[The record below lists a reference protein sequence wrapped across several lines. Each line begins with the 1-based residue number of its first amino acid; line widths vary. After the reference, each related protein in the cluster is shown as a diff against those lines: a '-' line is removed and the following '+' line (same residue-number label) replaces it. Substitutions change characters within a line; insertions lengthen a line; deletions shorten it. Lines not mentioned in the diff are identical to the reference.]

1 MKNKKMKKQFHH
13 ILITSLIP
21 TLLSCHQE
29 KDDIK
34 LFEKV
39 DSKDSQVTFTNQL
52 KESNDFGV
60 LDYLYFYNGGGVASG
75 DINNDG
81 LTDLY
86 FVSNQGENKL
96 YLNKG
101 GLNFEDITKKSGIEG
116 HADWQTGVTM
126 ADVNGDGFLDIF
138 VCAVSNYK
146 GLKGANELY
155 INNMNGTFTERAKE
169 YGLNFS
175 GFSTQAAFF
184 DYDKDGDLDCY
195 LLNHAV
201 HTSRSYGRANTRGI
215 KDIEAGDYLYENT
228 APLTP
233 DGGVLSSDTYS
244 SKTPPSG
251 VRGAVF
257 VDVSSEA
264 GIFQASM
271 GYGLGISVADIN
283 NDGWEDIY
291 VSNDFHEDDYY
302 YVNQKDGT
310 FREEAKTRMGHQSR
324 FSMGSD
330 IADIN
335 NDGFMDLMTLD
346 MYPEDEFVEKSS
358 AGEDP
363 FDIYQYKLEFGYFN
377 QYSRNCLQLNM
388 GGQKFIDIAPMAGV
402 SATDWSWSTLMNDF
416 DGDGIK
422 DIFVANGIVK
432 RPNDL
437 NYMKFVM
444 GDSPQNAQFSKREF
458 DKKALDLM
466 PNGKV
471 HNYFFKGNQNLQFD
485 DKSISWGFEEA
496 NIANGATYAD
506 LDNDGDLEIITNN
519 INSEATIYNNQS
531 IEKLGNNFCKIK
543 LNGEAQN
550 TFGIGGKVILKVNG
564 IEQTQQLMPTRG
576 FMSAVEPILTFG
588 LGKNVQMIDT
598 VKVIWESGKIQIL
611 TKVKTNATLILNESN
626 ASVVKNAGSVQNT
639 ACVNCLTF
647 EEVSNSLNLNFT
659 HKENQYFDF
668 NRESLMPFKVS
679 TEGPK
684 IAIGDV
690 NNDGKEDLYVGG
702 ARGQAGELFLQNSTG
717 FINEKQIDFVKDAIF
732 EDVDAVFLDID
743 NDKDLDLYVV
753 SGGNEFSGNSI
764 EQLDRIYRNDGK
776 GNFTRDFT
784 ALPKMFSNKS
794 CVKPFDFDKDGDLD
808 LFVGGRVVPFN
819 YGKTPTSYLL
829 INNGKGNGS
838 SPRFMDKTKQLAPEL
853 QTAGMV
859 TNAIWADTDK
869 DGDADLT
876 VIGDWMPIQ
885 IYENNKGKLS
895 LIDND
900 LSKKTGFWQGIVAN
914 DFDRDGD
921 IDFVVGNIGLNT
933 KFRKNPK
940 ENTLRMYVKDID
952 GNGSVEQI
960 LTYNRNDKWFPV
972 ATKDEMGKQIP
983 SIIHK
988 RFTDYSLYAG
998 KTIDD
1003 IFYPEQL
1010 EKAEIKE
1017 VNTFESVYLENL
1029 GGNKFKSKPLPVLAQ
1044 ISKVMTLFLD
1054 DYDNDG
1060 IKDVFIGGNF
1070 YGSNMY
1076 QARYDASYGLILK
1089 SDGKGNF
1096 KPIIPTQSGL
1106 MLEGEVRDIQ
1116 KVMVNKL
1123 PYYLI
1128 ARNNTALQVFKK
1140 K

>member
-1 MKNKKMKKQFHH
+1 MNNCFQLKQWT
-13 ILITSLIP
+13 LIFALIS
-21 TLLSCHQE
+21 TLLSCQKE

-34 LFEKV
+34 LFDKV
-39 DSKDSQVTFTNQL
+39 ESKTSNVTFKNQL
-52 KESNDFGV
+52 KESKDFGI

-86 FVSNQGENKL
+86 FVSNQGENIL

-101 GLNFEDITKKSGIEG
+101 ELKFEDITKKSGLEG

-126 ADVNGDGFLDIF
+126 ADVNGDGFLDIY

-155 INNMNGTFTERAKE
+155 ISNKDNTFSERAKE
-169 YGLNFS
+169 YGLDFS

-201 HTSRSYGRANTRGI
+201 HTSRSYGKAETRGI
-215 KDIEAGDYLYENT
+215 KDNEAGDYLYENIN
-228 APLTP
+228 
-233 DGGVLSSDTYS
+233 G
-244 SKTPPSG
+244 K
-251 VRGAVF
+251 F
-257 VDVSSEA
+257 KDVSVKA
-264 GIFQASM
+264 GIYQASM

-302 YVNQKDGT
+302 YVNQHDGT
-310 FREEAKTRMGHQSR
+310 FKEEAKTRMGHQSR

-346 MYPEDEFVEKSS
+346 MYPEDETVEKSS

-388 GGQKFIDIAPMAGV
+388 DGQKFIDIAPMAGV
-402 SATDWSWSTLMNDF
+402 SATDWSWSTLINDF
-416 DGDGIK
+416 NGDGIK

-437 NYMKFVM
+437 NYMKFIM
-444 GDSPQNAQFSKREF
+444 GDSPQNSQFSKQEH

-466 PNGKV
+466 PDGKV

-485 DKSISWGFEEA
+485 DKSMSWGFEEA
-496 NIANGATYAD
+496 KIANGATYAD

-519 INSEATIYNNQS
+519 INAEATIYNNQS
-531 IEKLGNNFCKIK
+531 IENLGNSFCKIK
-543 LNGEAQN
+543 LKGESQN
-550 TFGIGGKVILKVNG
+550 TFGVGAKVILKANG

-598 VKVIWESGKIQIL
+598 IKVIWESGKGQVL
-611 TKVKTNATLILNESN
+611 TKVKVNTTLILDE
-626 ASVVKNAGSVQNT
+626 KNAKLISPILAKPVQL
-639 ACVNCLTF
+639 AF
-647 EEVSNSLNLNFT
+647 EEVSNKLNLNFT

-684 IAIGDV
+684 IAVGDV
-690 NNDGKEDLYVGG
+690 NNDGKEDLYMGG
-702 ARGQAGELFLQNSTG
+702 AKGQSGELFLQNATG
-717 FINEKQIDFVKDAIF
+717 FINSKQVDFIKDAIF

-753 SGGNEFSGNSI
+753 SGGNEFYENNV
-764 EQLDRIYRNDGK
+764 EQFDRIYRNDGK
-776 GNFTRDFT
+776 GNFKRDVS

-794 CVKPFDFDKDGDLD
+794 CVRPFDFDKDGDLD

-838 SPRFMDKTKQLAPEL
+838 SQQFTDKIKQLAPEL

-859 TNAIWADTDK
+859 TNAIWSDIDN
-869 DGDADLT
+869 DGDADLI
-876 VIGDWMPIQ
+876 VIGDWMPIKMYQ
-885 IYENNKGKLS
+885 NDKGKLS

-900 LSKKTGFWQGIVAN
+900 LSKKTGFWQGILAN

-921 IDFVVGNIGLNT
+921 VDLVVGNIGLNT
-933 KFRKNPK
+933 KFKKNPK
-940 ENTLRMYVKDID
+940 QNALRMYVKDID

-972 ATKDEMGKQIP
+972 ATKDELGKQIP
-983 SIIHK
+983 SIINK

-998 KTIDD
+998 KTIED

-1029 GGNKFKSKPLPVLAQ
+1029 GSNKYKLTPLPILAQ
-1044 ISKVMTLFLD
+1044 TSKVMTLFLD
-1054 DYDNDG
+1054 DYDGDG
-1060 IKDVFIGGNF
+1060 IKDVIIGGNF

-1096 KPIIPTQSGL
+1096 KTIIPTKSGL

-1116 KVMVNKL
+1116 KITVNKL
-1123 PYYLI
+1123 PYYLV
-1128 ARNNTALQVFKK
+1128 ARNNNSLQIFKK
-1140 K
+1140 SRTGF

>member
-1 MKNKKMKKQFHH
+1 MNNCFQLKQWT
-13 ILITSLIP
+13 LIFALVL
-21 TLLSCHQE
+21 TLLSCQKE

-39 DSKDSQVTFTNQL
+39 ESKTSNVTFKNQL
-52 KESNDFGV
+52 KESKDFGI

-101 GLNFEDITKKSGIEG
+101 GLKFEDITKKSGIEG

-126 ADVNGDGFLDIF
+126 ADVNGDGFLDIY

-155 INNMNGTFTERAKE
+155 INNKDNTFSERAKE
-169 YGLNFS
+169 YGLDFS

-201 HTSRSYGRANTRGI
+201 HTSRSYGKAETRGI
-215 KDIEAGDYLYENT
+215 KDNEAGDYLYENIN
-228 APLTP
+228 
-233 DGGVLSSDTYS
+233 G
-244 SKTPPSG
+244 K
-251 VRGAVF
+251 F
-257 VDVSSEA
+257 KDVSVKA
-264 GIFQASM
+264 GIYQASM

-302 YVNQKDGT
+302 YVNQHDGT
-310 FREEAKTRMGHQSR
+310 FKEEAKTRMGHQSR

-346 MYPEDEFVEKSS
+346 MYPEDETVEKSS

-388 GGQKFIDIAPMAGV
+388 DGQKFIDIAPMAGV
-402 SATDWSWSTLMNDF
+402 SATDWSWSTLINDF

-437 NYMKFVM
+437 NYMKFIM
-444 GDSPQNAQFSKREF
+444 GDSPQNSQFSKQEH

-466 PNGKV
+466 PDGKV

-485 DKSISWGFEEA
+485 DKSMSWGFEEA
-496 NIANGATYAD
+496 KIANGATYAD

-519 INSEATIYNNQS
+519 INAEATIYNNQS
-531 IEKLGNNFCKIK
+531 IENLGNSFCKIK
-543 LNGEAQN
+543 LRGESQN
-550 TFGIGGKVILKVNG
+550 TFGIGAKVVLNANG
-564 IEQTQQLMPTRG
+564 IKQTQQLMPTRG
-576 FMSAVEPILTFG
+576 FMSAVEPTLTFG

-598 VKVIWESGKIQIL
+598 IKVIWESGKGQVL
-611 TKVKTNATLILNESN
+611 TKVKVNTTLILDE
-626 ASVVKNAGSVQNT
+626 KNAKLIPPILVKPVQ
-639 ACVNCLTF
+639 LTF
-647 EEVSNSLNLNFT
+647 EEVSNKLNLNFI

-684 IAIGDV
+684 IAVGDV
-690 NNDGKEDLYVGG
+690 NNDGKEDLYMGG
-702 ARGQAGELFLQNSTG
+702 AKGQSGELFLQNASG
-717 FINEKQIDFVKDAIF
+717 FINSKQVDFIKDAIF

-753 SGGNEFSGNSI
+753 SGGNEFYENNV
-764 EQLDRIYRNDGK
+764 EQFDRIYRNDGK
-776 GNFTRDFT
+776 GNFKRDVS

-794 CVKPFDFDKDGDLD
+794 CVRPFDFDKDGDLD

-838 SPRFMDKTKQLAPEL
+838 SPQFTDKIKQLAPEL

-859 TNAIWADTDK
+859 TNAIWSDIDN
-869 DGDADLT
+869 DGDADLI
-876 VIGDWMPIQ
+876 VIGDWMPIKMYQ
-885 IYENNKGKLS
+885 NDKGKLS

-900 LSKKTGFWQGIVAN
+900 LSEKTGFWQGILAN

-921 IDFVVGNIGLNT
+921 VDFVVGNIGLNT
-933 KFRKNPK
+933 KFKKNPK
-940 ENTLRMYVKDID
+940 QNALRMYVKDID

-972 ATKDEMGKQIP
+972 ATKDELGKQIP
-983 SIIHK
+983 SIINK

-998 KTIDD
+998 KKIED

-1029 GGNKFKSKPLPVLAQ
+1029 GSNKYKITPLPILAQ
-1044 ISKVMTLFLD
+1044 TSKIITLFLD
-1054 DYDNDG
+1054 DYDGDG
-1060 IKDVFIGGNF
+1060 IKDVIIGGNF
-1070 YGSNMY
+1070 YGPNMY

-1096 KPIIPTQSGL
+1096 KTIIPTKSGL
-1106 MLEGEVRDIQ
+1106 MLEGEIRDIQ
-1116 KVMVNKL
+1116 KIIFNKL

-1128 ARNNTALQVFKK
+1128 ARNNNSLQTFKK

>member
-1 MKNKKMKKQFHH
+1 MNNCFQLKQWT
-13 ILITSLIP
+13 LIFALIS
-21 TLLSCHQE
+21 TLLSCQKE

-34 LFEKV
+34 LFDKV
-39 DSKDSQVTFTNQL
+39 ESKTSNVTFKNQL
-52 KESNDFGV
+52 KESKDFGI

-101 GLNFEDITKKSGIEG
+101 GLKFEDITKKSGIEG

-126 ADVNGDGFLDIF
+126 ADVNGDGLLDIY

-155 INNMNGTFTERAKE
+155 INNKNGTFSEKAKE
-169 YGLNFS
+169 HGLDFS
-175 GFSTQAAFF
+175 GFSTQVAFF

-201 HTSRSYGRANTRGI
+201 HTSRSYGKAETRGI
-215 KDIEAGDYLYENT
+215 KDNEAGDYLYENIN
-228 APLTP
+228 
-233 DGGVLSSDTYS
+233 G
-244 SKTPPSG
+244 K
-251 VRGAVF
+251 F
-257 VDVSSEA
+257 KDVSVKA
-264 GIFQASM
+264 GIYQASM

-302 YVNQKDGT
+302 YVNQHDGT
-310 FREEAKTRMGHQSR
+310 FKEEAKTRMGHQSR

-346 MYPEDEFVEKSS
+346 MYPEDETVEKSS

-388 GGQKFIDIAPMAGV
+388 DGQKFIDIAPMAGV
-402 SATDWSWSTLMNDF
+402 SATDWSWSTLINDF

-437 NYMKFVM
+437 NYMKFIM
-444 GDSPQNAQFSKREF
+444 GDSPQNSQFSKQEH

-466 PNGKV
+466 PDGKV

-485 DKSISWGFEEA
+485 DKSMSWGFEEA
-496 NIANGATYAD
+496 KIANGATYAD

-519 INSEATIYNNQS
+519 INAEATIYNNQS
-531 IEKLGNNFCKIK
+531 IENLGNSFCKIK
-543 LNGEAQN
+543 LKGESQN
-550 TFGIGGKVILKVNG
+550 TFGVGAKVILKANG

-598 VKVIWESGKIQIL
+598 VKVIWESGKGQVL
-611 TKVKTNATLILNESN
+611 TKVKVNTTLILDEKDAKLISTIL
-626 ASVVKNAGSVQNT
+626 AKPVQ
-639 ACVNCLTF
+639 LTF
-647 EEVSNSLNLNFT
+647 EEVSNKLNLNFT

-690 NNDGKEDLYVGG
+690 NNDGKEDLYMGG
-702 ARGQAGELFLQNSTG
+702 AKGQSGELFLQNATG
-717 FINEKQIDFVKDAIF
+717 FINSKQIDFIKDAIF

-753 SGGNEFSGNSI
+753 SGGNEFYDSMP

-776 GNFTRDFT
+776 GNFKRDVT

-794 CVKPFDFDKDGDLD
+794 CVRPFDFDKDGDLD

-838 SPRFMDKTKQLAPEL
+838 SPQFTDKIKQLAPEL

-859 TNAIWADTDK
+859 TNAIWSDIDN
-869 DGDADLT
+869 DGDADLI

-885 IYENNKGKLS
+885 MYQNDKGKLS
-895 LIDND
+895 LIDNN
-900 LSKKTGFWQGIVAN
+900 LSEKIGFWQGILAN

-921 IDFVVGNIGLNT
+921 VDFVVGNIGLNT
-933 KFRKNPK
+933 KFKKNLK
-940 ENTLRMYVKDID
+940 QNALRMYVKDID

-972 ATKDEMGKQIP
+972 ATKDELGKQIP
-983 SIIHK
+983 SIINK

-998 KTIDD
+998 KTIED

-1017 VNTFESVYLENL
+1017 VNTFESVFLENL
-1029 GGNKFKSKPLPVLAQ
+1029 GSNKYKLTPLPILAQ
-1044 ISKVMTLFLD
+1044 TSKIMTLFLD
-1054 DYDNDG
+1054 DYDGDG
-1060 IKDVFIGGNF
+1060 IKDVIIGGNF

-1096 KPIIPTQSGL
+1096 KTIIPTKSGL
-1106 MLEGEVRDIQ
+1106 ILEGEIRDIQ
-1116 KVMVNKL
+1116 KITVNKL
-1123 PYYLI
+1123 PYYLG
-1128 ARNNTALQVFKK
+1128 ARNNNSLQIFKK
-1140 K
+1140 SRTGF

>member
-1 MKNKKMKKQFHH
+1 MNNCFQLKQWT
-13 ILITSLIP
+13 LIFALVS
-21 TLLSCHQE
+21 TLLSCQKE
-29 KDDIK
+29 NDDIK

-39 DSKDSQVTFTNQL
+39 ESKTSNVTFKNQL
-52 KESNDFGV
+52 KESKDFGI

-101 GLNFEDITKKSGIEG
+101 GLKFEDITKKSGIEG

-126 ADVNGDGFLDIF
+126 ADVNGDGFLDIY

-155 INNMNGTFTERAKE
+155 INNKNGTFSEKAKE
-169 YGLNFS
+169 YGLDFS
-175 GFSTQAAFF
+175 GFSTQVAFF

-201 HTSRSYGRANTRGI
+201 HTSRSYGKAETRGI
-215 KDIEAGDYLYENT
+215 KDNEAGDYLYENIN
-228 APLTP
+228 
-233 DGGVLSSDTYS
+233 G
-244 SKTPPSG
+244 K
-251 VRGAVF
+251 F
-257 VDVSSEA
+257 KDVSVKA
-264 GIFQASM
+264 GIYQASM

-302 YVNQKDGT
+302 YVNQRDGT
-310 FREEAKTRMGHQSR
+310 FKEEAKTRMGHQSR

-346 MYPEDEFVEKSS
+346 MYPEDETVEKSS

-402 SATDWSWSTLMNDF
+402 SATDWSWSTLINDF

-437 NYMKFVM
+437 NYMKFIM
-444 GDSPQNAQFSKREF
+444 GDSPQNSQFSKQEY

-466 PNGKV
+466 PDGKV

-485 DKSISWGFEEA
+485 DKSMSWGFEEA
-496 NIANGATYAD
+496 KIANGATYAD

-519 INSEATIYNNQS
+519 INAEATIYNNQS
-531 IEKLGNNFCKIK
+531 IENLGNSFCKIK
-543 LNGEAQN
+543 LTGESQN
-550 TFGIGGKVILKVNG
+550 TFGIGAKVVLNANG

-598 VKVIWESGKIQIL
+598 IKVIWESGKGQVL
-611 TKVKTNATLILNESN
+611 TKVKVNTTLILDE
-626 ASVVKNAGSVQNT
+626 KNAKLISPILAKPVQ
-639 ACVNCLTF
+639 LTF
-647 EEVSNSLNLNFT
+647 EEVSNKLNLNFI

-668 NRESLMPFKVS
+668 NRESLIPFKVS
-679 TEGPK
+679 TEGSK
-684 IAIGDV
+684 IAVGDV
-690 NNDGKEDLYVGG
+690 NNDGKEDLYMGG
-702 ARGQAGELFLQNSTG
+702 AKGQSGELFLQNASG
-717 FINEKQIDFVKDAIF
+717 FINSKQVDFIKDAIF

-753 SGGNEFSGNSI
+753 SGGNEFYENSV
-764 EQLDRIYRNDGK
+764 EQFDRIYRNDGK
-776 GNFTRDFT
+776 GNFKRDVS

-794 CVKPFDFDKDGDLD
+794 CVRPFDFDKDGDLD

-838 SPRFMDKTKQLAPEL
+838 SPQFTDKIKQLAPEL

-859 TNAIWADTDK
+859 TNAIWSDIDN
-869 DGDADLT
+869 DGDADLI
-876 VIGDWMPIQ
+876 VIGDWMPIKMYQ
-885 IYENNKGKLS
+885 NDKGKLS

-900 LSKKTGFWQGIVAN
+900 LSEKTGFWQGLLAN

-921 IDFVVGNIGLNT
+921 VDFVVGNIGLNT
-933 KFRKNPK
+933 KFKKNPK
-940 ENTLRMYVKDID
+940 QNALRMYVKDID

-972 ATKDEMGKQIP
+972 ATKDELGKQIP
-983 SIIHK
+983 SIINK

-998 KTIDD
+998 RTIED

-1029 GGNKFKSKPLPVLAQ
+1029 GSNKYKLTPLPILAQ
-1044 ISKVMTLFLD
+1044 TSKIMTLFLD
-1054 DYDNDG
+1054 DYDGDG
-1060 IKDVFIGGNF
+1060 IKDVIIGGNF

-1096 KPIIPTQSGL
+1096 KTIIPTKSGL
-1106 MLEGEVRDIQ
+1106 MLEGEIRDIQ
-1116 KVMVNKL
+1116 KIIFNKL

-1128 ARNNTALQVFKK
+1128 ARNNNSLQTFKK

>member
-1 MKNKKMKKQFHH
+1 M
-13 ILITSLIP
+13 
-21 TLLSCHQE
+21 
-29 KDDIK
+29 
-34 LFEKV
+34 
-39 DSKDSQVTFTNQL
+39 
-52 KESNDFGV
+52 
-60 LDYLYFYNGGGVASG
+60 
-75 DINNDG
+75 
-81 LTDLY
+81 
-86 FVSNQGENKL
+86 
-96 YLNKG
+96 
-101 GLNFEDITKKSGIEG
+101 
-116 HADWQTGVTM
+116 
-126 ADVNGDGFLDIF
+126 
-138 VCAVSNYK
+138 
-146 GLKGANELY
+146 
-155 INNMNGTFTERAKE
+155 
-169 YGLNFS
+169 
-175 GFSTQAAFF
+175 
-184 DYDKDGDLDCY
+184 
-195 LLNHAV
+195 LNHAV
-201 HTSRSYGRANTRGI
+201 HTSRSYGKAETRGI
-215 KDIEAGDYLYENT
+215 KDNEAGDYLYENIN
-228 APLTP
+228 
-233 DGGVLSSDTYS
+233 G
-244 SKTPPSG
+244 K
-251 VRGAVF
+251 F
-257 VDVSSEA
+257 KDVSVKA
-264 GIFQASM
+264 GIYQASM

-302 YVNQKDGT
+302 YVNQHDGT
-310 FREEAKTRMGHQSR
+310 FKEEAKTRMGHQSR

-346 MYPEDEFVEKSS
+346 MYPEDETVEKSS

-402 SATDWSWSTLMNDF
+402 SATDWSWSTLINDF
-416 DGDGIK
+416 NGDGIK

-437 NYMKFVM
+437 NYMKFIM
-444 GDSPQNAQFSKREF
+444 GDSPQNSQFSKQEH

-466 PNGKV
+466 PDGKV

-485 DKSISWGFEEA
+485 DKSMSWGFEEA
-496 NIANGATYAD
+496 KIANGATYAD

-519 INSEATIYNNQS
+519 INAEATIYNNQS
-531 IEKLGNNFCKIK
+531 IENLGNSFCKIK
-543 LNGEAQN
+543 LKGESQN
-550 TFGIGGKVILKVNG
+550 TFGIGAKVILKANG

-598 VKVIWESGKIQIL
+598 IKVIWESGKGQVL
-611 TKVKTNATLILNESN
+611 TKVKVNTTLILDE
-626 ASVVKNAGSVQNT
+626 KNAKLISPILAKPVQL
-639 ACVNCLTF
+639 AF
-647 EEVSNSLNLNFT
+647 EEVSNKLNLNFT

-684 IAIGDV
+684 IAVGDV
-690 NNDGKEDLYVGG
+690 NNDGKEDLYMGG
-702 ARGQAGELFLQNSTG
+702 AKGQSGELFLQNATG
-717 FINEKQIDFVKDAIF
+717 FINSKQVDFIKDAIF

-753 SGGNEFSGNSI
+753 SGGNEFYENNV
-764 EQLDRIYRNDGK
+764 EQFDRIYRNDGK
-776 GNFTRDFT
+776 GNFKRDVS

-794 CVKPFDFDKDGDLD
+794 CVRPFDFDKDGDLD

-838 SPRFMDKTKQLAPEL
+838 SPQFTDKIKQLAPEL

-859 TNAIWADTDK
+859 TNAIWSDIDN
-869 DGDADLT
+869 DGDADLI

-885 IYENNKGKLS
+885 MYQNDKGKLS

-900 LSKKTGFWQGIVAN
+900 LSEKTGFWQGILAN

-921 IDFVVGNIGLNT
+921 EDFVVGNIGLNT
-933 KFRKNPK
+933 KFKKNPK
-940 ENTLRMYVKDID
+940 QNALRMYVKDID

-972 ATKDEMGKQIP
+972 ATKDELGKQIP
-983 SIIHK
+983 SIINK

-998 KTIDD
+998 KTIED

-1010 EKAEIKE
+1010 ERAEIKE

-1029 GGNKFKSKPLPVLAQ
+1029 GSNKYKLTPLPILAQ
-1044 ISKVMTLFLD
+1044 TSKVMTLFLD
-1054 DYDNDG
+1054 DYDGDG
-1060 IKDVFIGGNF
+1060 IKDVIIGGNF

-1096 KPIIPTQSGL
+1096 KTIIPTKSGL

-1116 KVMVNKL
+1116 KITVNKL
-1123 PYYLI
+1123 PYYLV
-1128 ARNNTALQVFKK
+1128 ARNNNSLQIFKK
-1140 K
+1140 SRTGF

>member
-1 MKNKKMKKQFHH
+1 MRKQIIY
-13 ILITSLIP
+13 ILTTIFLL
-21 TLLSCHQE
+21 TLLSCHKE

-39 DSKDSQVTFTNQL
+39 DSKTSNITFTNQL
-52 KESNDFGV
+52 KESKDFGI

-86 FVSNQGENKL
+86 FVSNQGQNKL

-101 GLNFEDITKKSGIEG
+101 GLNFEDITKKSGTEG

-126 ADVNGDGFLDIF
+126 ADVNGDGFLDIY

-155 INNMNGTFTERAKE
+155 INNMDGTFTEKAKE
-169 YGLNFS
+169 YGLSFS

-201 HTSRSYGRANTRGI
+201 HTSRSYGKAETRGV
-215 KDIEAGDYLYENT
+215 KDVEAGDYLFENVN
-228 APLTP
+228 
-233 DGGVLSSDTYS
+233 GKY
-244 SKTPPSG
+244 K
-251 VRGAVF
+251 
-257 VDVSSEA
+257 DVSQKA

-271 GYGLGISVADIN
+271 GYGLGISVADLN

-302 YVNQKDGT
+302 YVNQKNGT
-310 FREEAKTRMGHQSR
+310 GSSPRFKEEAKTRMGHQSR

-335 NDGFMDLMTLD
+335 NDGFLDLMTLD

-437 NYMKFVM
+437 NYMKFIM
-444 GDSPQNAQFSKREF
+444 GDSPQNSQFSKQEY
-458 DKKALDLM
+458 DKKAMDLM
-466 PNGKV
+466 PDGKV

-485 DKSISWGFEEA
+485 DKSMSWGFEEA

-519 INSEATIYNNQS
+519 INAEATIYNNQS
-531 IEKLGNNFCKIK
+531 IEKLGNSFCKIK
-543 LNGEAQN
+543 LKGESKN
-550 TFGIGGKVILKVNG
+550 TFGIGAKVILKTKG
-564 IEQTQQLMPTRG
+564 IELTQQLMPTRG

-588 LGKNVQMIDT
+588 LGKNVQTIDT
-598 VKVIWESGKIQIL
+598 VKVIWESGKVQIL
-611 TKVKTNATLILNESN
+611 TKVKANTTLILNESN
-626 ASVVKNAGSVQNT
+626 AYVVKNAGSVQNT
-639 ACVNCLTF
+639 ACVNCLMF
-647 EEVSNSLNLNFT
+647 EEVSNKLNLNFT

-702 ARGQAGELFLQNSTG
+702 ARGQAGELFLQNPNG
-717 FINEKQIDFVKDAIF
+717 FISLKQANFTTDAIF

-753 SGGNEFSGNSI
+753 SGGNEFYENSE
-764 EQLDRIYRNDGK
+764 EQFDRIYRNDGK
-776 GNFTRDFT
+776 GNGSSPRFTRDRN
-784 ALPKMFSNKS
+784 ALPPMFSNKS

-819 YGKTPTSYLL
+819 YGKTPNSYLL
-829 INNGKGNGS
+829 INDGKGVYA
-838 SPRFMDKTKQLAPEL
+838 DKTKQLAPEL

-859 TNAIWADTDK
+859 TNAIWADIDK
-869 DGDADLT
+869 DGDEDLT
-876 VIGDWMPIQ
+876 VIGDWMAIQ
-885 IYENNKGKLS
+885 TYENDKGKLT

-900 LSKKTGFWQGIVAN
+900 LSNKTGFWQGIVAN

-921 IDFVVGNIGLNT
+921 IDFVVGNLGLNT

-940 ENTLRMYVKDID
+940 ENMLRMYVKDID

-972 ATKDEMGKQIP
+972 ATKDEMGKQMP
-983 SIIHK
+983 SIINK

-998 KTIDD
+998 KTIED

-1010 EKAEIKE
+1010 EKSDIKE
-1017 VNTFESVYLENL
+1017 VNTFESVYLENQ
-1029 GGNKFKSKPLPVLAQ
+1029 GGNKFKSKPLPTLAQ
-1044 ISKVMTLFLD
+1044 TSKIMSLFLD

-1060 IKDVFIGGNF
+1060 IKDILIGGNF

-1096 KPIIPTQSGL
+1096 KTIISTQSGL
-1106 MLEGEVRDIQ
+1106 MLEGEVRDI
-1116 KVMVNKL
+1116 KNVTVNEL

-1128 ARNNTALQVFKK
+1128 ARNNNTLQVFKK
-1140 K
+1140 NR

>member
-1 MKNKKMKKQFHH
+1 MNNCFQLKQWT
-13 ILITSLIP
+13 LIFALIS
-21 TLLSCHQE
+21 TLLSCQKE

-34 LFEKV
+34 LFDKV
-39 DSKDSQVTFTNQL
+39 ESKTSNVTFKNQL
-52 KESNDFGV
+52 KESKDFGI

-101 GLNFEDITKKSGIEG
+101 ELKFEDITKKSGLEG

-126 ADVNGDGFLDIF
+126 ADVNGDGFLDIY

-155 INNMNGTFTERAKE
+155 INNKDNTFSERAKE
-169 YGLNFS
+169 YGLDFS
-175 GFSTQAAFF
+175 GFSTQVAFF

-201 HTSRSYGRANTRGI
+201 HTSRSYGKAETRGI
-215 KDIEAGDYLYENT
+215 KDNEAGDYLYENIN
-228 APLTP
+228 
-233 DGGVLSSDTYS
+233 G
-244 SKTPPSG
+244 K
-251 VRGAVF
+251 F
-257 VDVSSEA
+257 KDVSVKA
-264 GIFQASM
+264 GIYQASM

-302 YVNQKDGT
+302 YVNQHDGT
-310 FREEAKTRMGHQSR
+310 FKEEAKTRMGHQSR

-346 MYPEDEFVEKSS
+346 MYPEDETVEKSS

-402 SATDWSWSTLMNDF
+402 SATDWSWSTLINDF
-416 DGDGIK
+416 NGDGIK

-437 NYMKFVM
+437 NYMKFIM
-444 GDSPQNAQFSKREF
+444 GDSPQNSQFSKQEH

-466 PNGKV
+466 PDGKV

-485 DKSISWGFEEA
+485 DKSMSWGFEEA
-496 NIANGATYAD
+496 KIANGATYAD

-519 INSEATIYNNQS
+519 INAEATIYNNQS
-531 IEKLGNNFCKIK
+531 IENLGNSFCKIK
-543 LNGEAQN
+543 LKGESQN
-550 TFGIGGKVILKVNG
+550 TFGIGAKVVLKANG

-598 VKVIWESGKIQIL
+598 IKVIWESGKGQVL
-611 TKVKTNATLILNESN
+611 TKVKVNTTLILDE
-626 ASVVKNAGSVQNT
+626 KNAKLIPPILAKPVQ
-639 ACVNCLTF
+639 LTF
-647 EEVSNSLNLNFT
+647 EEVSNKLNLNFT

-684 IAIGDV
+684 IAVGDV
-690 NNDGKEDLYVGG
+690 NNDGKEDLYMGG
-702 ARGQAGELFLQNSTG
+702 AKGQSGELFLQNATG
-717 FINEKQIDFVKDAIF
+717 FINSKQVDFIKDAIF

-753 SGGNEFSGNSI
+753 SGGNEFYENNV
-764 EQLDRIYRNDGK
+764 EQFDRIYRNDGK
-776 GNFTRDFT
+776 GNFKRDVS

-794 CVKPFDFDKDGDLD
+794 CVRPFDFDKDGDLD

-838 SPRFMDKTKQLAPEL
+838 SPQFTDKIKQLAPEL

-859 TNAIWADTDK
+859 TNAIWSDIDN
-869 DGDADLT
+869 DGDADLI
-876 VIGDWMPIQ
+876 VIGDWMPIKMYQ
-885 IYENNKGKLS
+885 NDKGKLS

-900 LSKKTGFWQGIVAN
+900 LSKKTGFWQGILAN

-921 IDFVVGNIGLNT
+921 LDLVVGNIGLNT
-933 KFRKNPK
+933 KFKKNPK
-940 ENTLRMYVKDID
+940 QNALRMYVKDID

-972 ATKDEMGKQIP
+972 ATKDELGKQIP
-983 SIIHK
+983 SIINK

-998 KTIDD
+998 KTIED

-1029 GGNKFKSKPLPVLAQ
+1029 GSNKYKLTPLPILAQ
-1044 ISKVMTLFLD
+1044 TSKIMTLFLD
-1054 DYDNDG
+1054 DYDGDG
-1060 IKDVFIGGNF
+1060 IKDVIIGGNF

-1096 KPIIPTQSGL
+1096 KTIIPTKSGL

-1116 KVMVNKL
+1116 KITVNKL
-1123 PYYLI
+1123 PYYLV
-1128 ARNNTALQVFKK
+1128 ARNNNSLQIFKK
-1140 K
+1140 SRTGF

>member
-1 MKNKKMKKQFHH
+1 M
-13 ILITSLIP
+13 
-21 TLLSCHQE
+21 
-29 KDDIK
+29 
-34 LFEKV
+34 
-39 DSKDSQVTFTNQL
+39 
-52 KESNDFGV
+52 
-60 LDYLYFYNGGGVASG
+60 
-75 DINNDG
+75 
-81 LTDLY
+81 
-86 FVSNQGENKL
+86 
-96 YLNKG
+96 
-101 GLNFEDITKKSGIEG
+101 
-116 HADWQTGVTM
+116 
-126 ADVNGDGFLDIF
+126 
-138 VCAVSNYK
+138 
-146 GLKGANELY
+146 
-155 INNMNGTFTERAKE
+155 
-169 YGLNFS
+169 
-175 GFSTQAAFF
+175 
-184 DYDKDGDLDCY
+184 
-195 LLNHAV
+195 LNHAV
-201 HTSRSYGRANTRGI
+201 HTSRSYGKAETRGI
-215 KDIEAGDYLYENT
+215 KDNEAGDYLYENIN
-228 APLTP
+228 
-233 DGGVLSSDTYS
+233 G
-244 SKTPPSG
+244 K
-251 VRGAVF
+251 F
-257 VDVSSEA
+257 KDVSVKA
-264 GIFQASM
+264 GIYQASM

-302 YVNQKDGT
+302 YVNQHDGT
-310 FREEAKTRMGHQSR
+310 FKEEAKTRMGHQSR

-346 MYPEDEFVEKSS
+346 MYPEDETVEKSS

-402 SATDWSWSTLMNDF
+402 SATDWSWSTLINDF
-416 DGDGIK
+416 NGDGIK

-437 NYMKFVM
+437 NYMKFIM
-444 GDSPQNAQFSKREF
+444 GDSPQNSQFSKQEH

-466 PNGKV
+466 PDGKV

-485 DKSISWGFEEA
+485 DKSMSWGFEEA
-496 NIANGATYAD
+496 KIANGATYAD

-519 INSEATIYNNQS
+519 INAEATIYNNQS
-531 IEKLGNNFCKIK
+531 IENLGNSFCKIK
-543 LNGEAQN
+543 LKGESQN
-550 TFGIGGKVILKVNG
+550 TFGIGAKVILKANG

-598 VKVIWESGKIQIL
+598 VKVIWESGKGQVL
-611 TKVKTNATLILNESN
+611 TKVKVNTTLILDEKDAKLISTIL
-626 ASVVKNAGSVQNT
+626 AKPVQ
-639 ACVNCLTF
+639 LTF
-647 EEVSNSLNLNFT
+647 EEVSNKLNLNFT

-684 IAIGDV
+684 IAVGDV
-690 NNDGKEDLYVGG
+690 NNDGKEDLYMGG
-702 ARGQAGELFLQNSTG
+702 AKGQSGELFLQNATG
-717 FINEKQIDFVKDAIF
+717 FINSKQVDFIKDAIF

-753 SGGNEFSGNSI
+753 SGGNEFYENNV
-764 EQLDRIYRNDGK
+764 EQFDRIYRNDGK
-776 GNFTRDFT
+776 GNFKRDVS

-794 CVKPFDFDKDGDLD
+794 CVRPFDFDKDGDLD

-838 SPRFMDKTKQLAPEL
+838 SPQFTDKIKQLAPEL

-859 TNAIWADTDK
+859 TNAIWSDIDN
-869 DGDADLT
+869 DGDADLI
-876 VIGDWMPIQ
+876 VIGDWMPIKMYQ
-885 IYENNKGKLS
+885 NDKGKLS

-900 LSKKTGFWQGIVAN
+900 LSKKTGFWQGILAN

-921 IDFVVGNIGLNT
+921 LDLVVGNIGLNT
-933 KFRKNPK
+933 KFKKNPK
-940 ENTLRMYVKDID
+940 QNALRMYVKDID

-972 ATKDEMGKQIP
+972 ATKDELGKQIP
-983 SIIHK
+983 SIINK

-998 KTIDD
+998 KTIED

-1017 VNTFESVYLENL
+1017 VNTFESVYLENQ
-1029 GGNKFKSKPLPVLAQ
+1029 GNNKFKSTLLPILAQ
-1044 ISKVMTLFLD
+1044 TSKVMTLFLD
-1054 DYDNDG
+1054 DYDGDG
-1060 IKDVFIGGNF
+1060 IKDVIIGGNF

-1096 KPIIPTQSGL
+1096 KTIIPTKSGL

-1116 KVMVNKL
+1116 KITVNKL
-1123 PYYLI
+1123 PYYLV
-1128 ARNNTALQVFKK
+1128 ARNNNSLQIFKK
-1140 K
+1140 SRTGF

>member
-1 MKNKKMKKQFHH
+1 MRKQFQQ
-13 ILITSLIP
+13 ILTTLLIP

-39 DSKDSQVTFTNQL
+39 NSKDSEVTFTNQL
-52 KESNDFGV
+52 KESKDFGI

-101 GLNFEDITKKSGIEG
+101 GVNGASLRFEDITKKSGMEG

-126 ADVNGDGFLDIF
+126 ADVNGDGFLDIY

-146 GLKGANELY
+146 GLKGVNELY
-155 INNMNGTFTERAKE
+155 INNKDNTFSEQAKE
-169 YGLNFS
+169 YGLDFS

-201 HTSRSYGRANTRGI
+201 HTSRSYGKAETRGI
-215 KDIEAGDYLYENT
+215 KDIEAGDYLYENVN
-228 APLTP
+228 
-233 DGGVLSSDTYS
+233 GKY
-244 SKTPPSG
+244 K
-251 VRGAVF
+251 
-257 VDVSSEA
+257 DVSKKA
-264 GIFQASM
+264 GIYQASM

-302 YVNQKDGT
+302 YVNQHNGT

-346 MYPEDEFVEKSS
+346 MYPEDETVEKSS

-402 SATDWSWSTLMNDF
+402 SATDWSWSTLLNDF
-416 DGDGIK
+416 DGDGMK

-437 NYMKFVM
+437 NYMKFIM
-444 GDSPQNAQFSKREF
+444 GDSPQNGEISKQEY
-458 DKKALDLM
+458 DKKAMDLM
-466 PNGKV
+466 PDGKV

-485 DKSISWGFEEA
+485 DKSMSWGFEEA

-519 INSEATIYNNQS
+519 INAEATIYNNQS
-531 IEKLGNNFCKIK
+531 IEKLGNSFCKIK
-543 LNGEAQN
+543 LKGESKN
-550 TFGIGGKVILKVNG
+550 TFGIGAKVILKVNG

-588 LGKNVQMIDT
+588 LGKNVQTIDT
-598 VKVIWESGKIQIL
+598 VKVIWESGKVQIL
-611 TKVKTNATLILNESN
+611 TELKANATLILNEKDAKIIPAIAKKTIQLS
-626 ASVVKNAGSVQNT
+626 
-639 ACVNCLTF
+639 F
-647 EEVSNSLNLNFT
+647 EEVSDKLNLNFT

-684 IAIGDV
+684 MAIGDV

-702 ARGQAGELFLQNSTG
+702 ARGQEGELFLQNTTG
-717 FINEKQIDFVKDAIF
+717 FVLSKQADFITDAIF
-732 EDVDAVFLDID
+732 EDVDAVFMDID

-753 SGGNEFSGNSI
+753 SGGNEFYENMP
-764 EQLDRIYRNDGK
+764 EQFDRIYRNDGK
-776 GNFTRDFT
+776 GNFARDKT
-784 ALPKMFSNKS
+784 ALPPMFSNKS

-900 LSKKTGFWQGIVAN
+900 LSRKTGFWQGIVAN

-952 GNGSVEQI
+952 GNGRVEQI

-983 SIIHK
+983 SIINK

-1010 EKAEIKE
+1010 EKAVIKE

-1029 GGNKFKSKPLPVLAQ
+1029 GGNKFKSKPLPALAQ

>member
-1 MKNKKMKKQFHH
+1 MNFKIRH
-13 ILITSLIP
+13 ILITLFIP
-21 TLLSCHQE
+21 TLFSCQRATE
-29 KDDIK
+29 DIK
-34 LFEKV
+34 LFEKIP
-39 DSKDSQVTFTNQL
+39 SSATNITFTNQL
-52 KESNDFGV
+52 KESNDFGI

-101 GLNFEDITKKSGIEG
+101 NLDGASLRFEDITKKSGLEG

-126 ADVNGDGFLDIF
+126 ADVNGDGFLDIY

-155 INNMNGTFTERAKE
+155 INNGNKNGSSPQFTERAKE
-169 YGLNFS
+169 YGLDFS

-201 HTSRSYGRANTRGI
+201 HTSRSYGKADTRGI
-215 KDIEAGDYLYENT
+215 KDNEAGDYLYENV
-228 APLTP
+228 A
-233 DGGVLSSDTYS
+233 G
-244 SKTPPSG
+244 K
-251 VRGAVF
+251 F
-257 VDVSSEA
+257 KDVSTKA
-264 GIFQASM
+264 GIYQASM

-302 YVNQKDGT
+302 YVNQHNGT
-310 FREEAKTRMGHQSR
+310 FKEEAKIRMGHQSR

-346 MYPEDEFVEKSS
+346 MYPDDEFVEKSS

-363 FDIYQYKLEFGYFN
+363 LDIYLYKLEFGYFN
-377 QYSRNCLQLNM
+377 QYSRNCLQLNV
-388 GGQKFIDIAPMAGV
+388 GGQKFIDVAPMAGV

-422 DIFVANGIVK
+422 DVFVANGIVK

-444 GDSPQNAQFSKREF
+444 GDSPQNNTFSKQEY
-458 DKKALDLM
+458 DKKAMDLM
-466 PNGKV
+466 PDGKV
-471 HNYFFKGNQNLQFD
+471 HNYFFKGNISLQFD
-485 DKSISWGFEEA
+485 DKSMSWGFEEA
-496 NIANGATYAD
+496 NISNGATYAD

-519 INSEATIYNNQS
+519 INQEATIYKNQN
-531 IEKLGNNFCKIK
+531 IEKIGNSFCKIK
-543 LNGEAQN
+543 LKGEAQN
-550 TFGIGGKVILKVNG
+550 TYGVGAKVVLKANG
-564 IEQTQQLMPTRG
+564 IEQIQQLMPTRG
-576 FMSAVEPILTFG
+576 FMSSVEPILTFG

-598 VKVIWESGKIQIL
+598 VKVIWESGKVQVL
-611 TKVKTNATLILNESN
+611 TKVKPNSTLTLHEKEAQLHIEKSN
-626 ASVVKNAGSVQNT
+626 KNPMF
-639 ACVNCLTF
+639 TF
-647 EEVSNSLNLNFT
+647 EEVADKLNIGFS

-668 NRESLMPFKVS
+668 TRESLMPFKVS
-679 TEGPK
+679 TEGTK
-684 IAIGDV
+684 ICVGDV

-702 ARGQAGELFLQNSTG
+702 ARGQAGELFLQDATG
-717 FINEKQIDFVKDAIF
+717 FIPSKQVDFVTDAIF
-732 EDVDAVFLDID
+732 EDVDAVFVDID

-753 SGGNEFSGNSI
+753 SGGNEFSGNSY
-764 EQLDRIYRNDGK
+764 EQFDRIYRNDGK
-776 GNFTRDFT
+776 GNFMRDIT

-794 CVKPFDFDKDGDLD
+794 CVKSIDFDKDGDLD

-819 YGKTPTSYLL
+819 YGKTPNSYLL
-829 INNGKGNGS
+829 VNNGKGN
-838 SPRFMDKTKQLAPEL
+838 FTDKTKELAPEL

-859 TNAIWADTDK
+859 TNAMWADTDK

-876 VIGDWMPIQ
+876 VIGDWMPVQ
-885 IYENNKGKLS
+885 TYQNNKGKLS

-900 LSKKTGFWQGIVAN
+900 LSEKTGFWQGIVAN

-921 IDFVVGNIGLNT
+921 IDFVIGNIGLNT

-940 ENTLRMYVKDID
+940 ENALKMYVKDVD

-960 LTYNRNDKWFPV
+960 LTYNRNDKWFPL
-972 ATKDEMGKQIP
+972 ASKDDMGKQIP
-983 SIIHK
+983 SIINK

-998 KTIDD
+998 KAIED

-1029 GGNKFKSKPLPVLAQ
+1029 GNNKFKSTSLPILAQ
-1044 ISKVMTLFLD
+1044 TSKIMTLFLD

-1060 IKDVFIGGNF
+1060 IKDIFIGGNF

-1076 QARYDASYGLILK
+1076 QARYDASYSLILK

-1096 KPIIPTQSGL
+1096 KTILPTKSGL
-1106 MLEGEVRDIQ
+1106 LLEGEVRDIQ
-1116 KVMVNKL
+1116 KIVVNKL

-1128 ARNNTALQVFKK
+1128 ARNNNSLQVFKK
-1140 K
+1140 NK

>member
-1 MKNKKMKKQFHH
+1 MNNCFQLKQWT
-13 ILITSLIP
+13 LIFVLIS
-21 TLLSCHQE
+21 TLLSCQKE

-34 LFEKV
+34 LFDKV
-39 DSKDSQVTFTNQL
+39 ESKTSNVTFKNQL
-52 KESNDFGV
+52 KESKDFGI

-101 GLNFEDITKKSGIEG
+101 ELKFEDITKKSGLEG

-126 ADVNGDGFLDIF
+126 ADVNGDGFLDIY

-155 INNMNGTFTERAKE
+155 INNKDNTFSERAKE
-169 YGLNFS
+169 YGLDFS
-175 GFSTQAAFF
+175 GFSTQVAFF

-201 HTSRSYGRANTRGI
+201 HTSRSYGKAETRGI
-215 KDIEAGDYLYENT
+215 KDNEAGDYLYENIN
-228 APLTP
+228 
-233 DGGVLSSDTYS
+233 G
-244 SKTPPSG
+244 K
-251 VRGAVF
+251 F
-257 VDVSSEA
+257 KDVSVKA
-264 GIFQASM
+264 GIYQASM

-302 YVNQKDGT
+302 YVNQHDGT
-310 FREEAKTRMGHQSR
+310 FKEEAKTRMGHQSR

-346 MYPEDEFVEKSS
+346 MYPEDETVEKSS

-402 SATDWSWSTLMNDF
+402 SATDWSWSTLINDF
-416 DGDGIK
+416 NGDGIK

-437 NYMKFVM
+437 NYMKFIM
-444 GDSPQNAQFSKREF
+444 GDSPQNSQFSKQEH

-466 PNGKV
+466 PDGKV

-485 DKSISWGFEEA
+485 DKSMSWGFEEA
-496 NIANGATYAD
+496 KIANGATYAD

-519 INSEATIYNNQS
+519 INAEATIYNNQS
-531 IEKLGNNFCKIK
+531 IENLGNSFCKIK
-543 LNGEAQN
+543 LKGESQN
-550 TFGIGGKVILKVNG
+550 TFGIGAKVILKANG

-598 VKVIWESGKIQIL
+598 IKVIWESGKGQVL
-611 TKVKTNATLILNESN
+611 TKVKVNTTLILDEKDAKLISTIL
-626 ASVVKNAGSVQNT
+626 AKPVQ
-639 ACVNCLTF
+639 LTF
-647 EEVSNSLNLNFT
+647 EEVSNKLNLNFT

-684 IAIGDV
+684 IAVGDV
-690 NNDGKEDLYVGG
+690 NNDGKEDLYMGG
-702 ARGQAGELFLQNSTG
+702 AKGQSGELFLQNATG
-717 FINEKQIDFVKDAIF
+717 FINSKQVDFIKDAIF

-753 SGGNEFSGNSI
+753 SGGNEFYENNV
-764 EQLDRIYRNDGK
+764 EQFDRIYRNDGK
-776 GNFTRDFT
+776 GNFKRDVS

-794 CVKPFDFDKDGDLD
+794 CVRPFDFDKDGDLD

-838 SPRFMDKTKQLAPEL
+838 SPQFTDKIKQLAPEL

-859 TNAIWADTDK
+859 TNAIWSDIDN
-869 DGDADLT
+869 DGDADLI
-876 VIGDWMPIQ
+876 VIGDWMPIKMYQ
-885 IYENNKGKLS
+885 NDKGKLS

-900 LSKKTGFWQGIVAN
+900 LSKKTGFWQGILAN

-921 IDFVVGNIGLNT
+921 LDLVVGNIGLNT
-933 KFRKNPK
+933 KFKKNPK
-940 ENTLRMYVKDID
+940 QNALRMYVKDID

-972 ATKDEMGKQIP
+972 ATKDELGKQIP
-983 SIIHK
+983 SIINK

-998 KTIDD
+998 KTIED

-1029 GGNKFKSKPLPVLAQ
+1029 GSNKYKLTPLPILAQ
-1044 ISKVMTLFLD
+1044 TSKIMTLFLD
-1054 DYDNDG
+1054 DYDGDG
-1060 IKDVFIGGNF
+1060 IKDVIIGGNF

-1096 KPIIPTQSGL
+1096 KTIIPTKSGL
-1106 MLEGEVRDIQ
+1106 MLEGEIRDIQ
-1116 KVMVNKL
+1116 KITVNKL
-1123 PYYLI
+1123 PYYLV
-1128 ARNNTALQVFKK
+1128 ARNNNSLQIFKK
-1140 K
+1140 SRTGF

>member
-1 MKNKKMKKQFHH
+1 MRKQIIY
-13 ILITSLIP
+13 ILITCLIP

-34 LFEKV
+34 LFEKL
-39 DSKDSQVTFTNQL
+39 DSKTSNVTFTNQL
-52 KESNDFGV
+52 KESKDFGI

-101 GLNFEDITKKSGIEG
+101 NLKFEDITKKSGLEG
-116 HADWQTGVTM
+116 NANWQTGVTM
-126 ADVNGDGFLDIF
+126 ADVNGDGFLDIY

-146 GLKGANELY
+146 GLKGTNELH
-155 INNMNGTFTERAKE
+155 INNGDNTFSERAKE
-169 YGLNFS
+169 YGLDFS

-201 HTSRSYGRANTRGI
+201 HTSRSYGKADTRGV
-215 KDIEAGDYLYENT
+215 KDTEAGDYLYENV
-228 APLTP
+228 
-233 DGGVLSSDTYS
+233 DGKFKDI
-244 SKTPPSG
+244 SKK
-251 VRGAVF
+251 
-257 VDVSSEA
+257 A
-264 GIFQASM
+264 GIYQASM
-271 GYGLGISVADIN
+271 GYGLGISVADMN

-302 YVNQKDGT
+302 YVNQHDGT

-363 FDIYQYKLEFGYFN
+363 LDIYLYKLEFGYFN
-377 QYSRNCLQLNM
+377 QYSRNCLQLNI

-437 NYMKFVM
+437 NYMKFIM
-444 GDSPQNAQFSKREF
+444 GDSPQNSEFSKQEY
-458 DKKALDLM
+458 DKKAMDLM
-466 PNGKV
+466 PDGKV
-471 HNYFFKGNQNLQFD
+471 HNYFFKGNPNLQFD
-485 DKSISWGFEEA
+485 DKSMSWGFEKA

-519 INSEATIYNNQS
+519 INEEATIYKNQNS
-531 IEKLGNNFCKIK
+531 EKLQNNFCKLK
-543 LNGEAQN
+543 LKGEAKN
-550 TFGIGGKVILKVNG
+550 TFGIGAKVILKGNG

-588 LGKNVQMIDT
+588 MGKNVQTIDT
-598 VKVIWESGKIQIL
+598 VKVIWESGKVQVL
-611 TKVKTNATLILNESN
+611 TKVKANQILILNEKDAYVVEN
-626 ASVVKNAGSVQNT
+626 AVKVQNLDSVSRL
-639 ACVNCLTF
+639 AL
-647 EEVSNSLNLNFT
+647 EEVSNKLNIGFS
-659 HKENQYFDF
+659 HQENQYFDF

-684 IAIGDV
+684 IAVGDV

-702 ARGQAGELFLQNSTG
+702 ARGQSGELFLQNETG
-717 FINEKQIDFVKDAIF
+717 FINSKQTDFIRDAIF
-732 EDVDAVFLDID
+732 EDVDAIFLDID
-743 NDKDLDLYVV
+743 KDKDLDLYVV
-753 SGGNEFSGNSI
+753 SGGNEFYENSI
-764 EQLDRIYRNDGK
+764 EQFDRIYRNDGK
-776 GNFTRDFT
+776 GNFTIDKT
-784 ALPKMFSNKS
+784 ALPPMFSNKS

-808 LFVGGRVVPFN
+808 LFVGGRVMPFN
-819 YGKTPTSYLL
+819 YGKTPNSYLL
-829 INNGKGNGS
+829 INNGKGI
-838 SPRFMDKTKQLAPEL
+838 FVDKTKELAPQL

-885 IYENNKGKLS
+885 TYQNNKGKLS
-895 LIDND
+895 LVDND
-900 LSKKTGFWQGIVAN
+900 LSQKTGFWQGIVAN
-914 DFDRDGD
+914 DFDGDGD
-921 IDFVVGNIGLNT
+921 IDFVVGNIGLNS
-933 KFRKNPK
+933 KFRKNSK
-940 ENTLRMYVKDID
+940 ENNLKLYVKDID
-952 GNGSVEQI
+952 GNGRVEQI
-960 LTYNRNDKWFPV
+960 LTYNRNNKWFPV

-983 SIIHK
+983 SIINK

-998 KTIDD
+998 KTIED
-1003 IFYPEQL
+1003 IFYSEQL

-1017 VNTFESVYLENL
+1017 VNTFESVYVENL
-1029 GGNKFKSKPLPVLAQ
+1029 GGNKLKLRPLPSLAQ
-1044 ISKVMTLFLD
+1044 TSKIMTLFLD

-1089 SDGKGNF
+1089 SDRKGGF
-1096 KPIIPTQSGL
+1096 KAINPMQSGL
-1106 MLEGEVRDIQ
+1106 MLEGEIRDIQ
-1116 KVMVNKL
+1116 KIMISKL

-1128 ARNNTALQVFKK
+1128 ARNNKSLQVFKNTLARRSSTSRLEVR
-1140 K
+1140 

>member
-1 MKNKKMKKQFHH
+1 MNNCFQLKQWT
-13 ILITSLIP
+13 LIFALIS
-21 TLLSCHQE
+21 TLLSCQKE

-39 DSKDSQVTFTNQL
+39 ESKISNVTFKNQL
-52 KESNDFGV
+52 KESKDFGI

-101 GLNFEDITKKSGIEG
+101 GLKFEDITKKSGIEG

-126 ADVNGDGFLDIF
+126 ADVNGDGFLDIY

-155 INNMNGTFTERAKE
+155 INNKDNTFSERAKE
-169 YGLNFS
+169 YGLDFS
-175 GFSTQAAFF
+175 GFSTQVAFF

-201 HTSRSYGRANTRGI
+201 HTSRSYGKAETRGI
-215 KDIEAGDYLYENT
+215 KDNEAGDYLYENIN
-228 APLTP
+228 
-233 DGGVLSSDTYS
+233 G
-244 SKTPPSG
+244 K
-251 VRGAVF
+251 F
-257 VDVSSEA
+257 KDVSVKA
-264 GIFQASM
+264 GIYQASM

-302 YVNQKDGT
+302 YVNQHDGT
-310 FREEAKTRMGHQSR
+310 FKEEAKTRMGHQSR

-346 MYPEDEFVEKSS
+346 MYPEDETVEKSS

-402 SATDWSWSTLMNDF
+402 SATDWSWSTLINDF
-416 DGDGIK
+416 NGDGIK

-437 NYMKFVM
+437 NYMKFIM
-444 GDSPQNAQFSKREF
+444 GDSPQNSQFSKQEY

-466 PNGKV
+466 PDGKV

-485 DKSISWGFEEA
+485 DKSMSWGFEEA
-496 NIANGATYAD
+496 KIANGATYAD

-519 INSEATIYNNQS
+519 INAEATIYNNQS
-531 IEKLGNNFCKIK
+531 IENLGNSFCKIK
-543 LNGEAQN
+543 LKGESQN
-550 TFGIGGKVILKVNG
+550 TFGIGAKVVLKANG
-564 IEQTQQLMPTRG
+564 IEQNQQLMPTRG

-598 VKVIWESGKIQIL
+598 VKVIWESGKGQVL
-611 TKVKTNATLILNESN
+611 TKVKVNTTLILDE
-626 ASVVKNAGSVQNT
+626 KNAKLISPILAKPVQ
-639 ACVNCLTF
+639 LTF
-647 EEVSNSLNLNFT
+647 EEVSNKLNLNFT

-684 IAIGDV
+684 IAVGDV
-690 NNDGKEDLYVGG
+690 NNDGKEDLYMGG
-702 ARGQAGELFLQNSTG
+702 AKGQSGELFLQNATG
-717 FINEKQIDFVKDAIF
+717 FINSKQVDFIKDAIF
-732 EDVDAVFLDID
+732 EDVDAIFLDID

-753 SGGNEFSGNSI
+753 SGGNEFYENNV
-764 EQLDRIYRNDGK
+764 EQFDRIYRNDGK
-776 GNFTRDFT
+776 GNFKRDVS

-794 CVKPFDFDKDGDLD
+794 CVRPFDFDKDGDLD

-838 SPRFMDKTKQLAPEL
+838 SPQFTDKIKQLAPEL

-859 TNAIWADTDK
+859 TNAIWSDIDN
-869 DGDADLT
+869 DGDADLI
-876 VIGDWMPIQ
+876 VIGDWMPIKMYQ
-885 IYENNKGKLS
+885 NDKGKLS

-900 LSKKTGFWQGIVAN
+900 LSKKTGFWQGILAN

-921 IDFVVGNIGLNT
+921 VDLVVGNIGLNT
-933 KFRKNPK
+933 KFKKNPK
-940 ENTLRMYVKDID
+940 QNTLRMYVKDID

-972 ATKDEMGKQIP
+972 ATKDELGKQIP
-983 SIIHK
+983 SIINK

-998 KTIDD
+998 KTIED

-1029 GGNKFKSKPLPVLAQ
+1029 GSNKYKLTPLPILAQ
-1044 ISKVMTLFLD
+1044 TSKIMTLFLD
-1054 DYDNDG
+1054 DYDGDG
-1060 IKDVFIGGNF
+1060 IKDVIIGGNF

-1096 KPIIPTQSGL
+1096 KTIIPTKSGL

-1116 KVMVNKL
+1116 KITVNKL
-1123 PYYLI
+1123 PYYLV
-1128 ARNNTALQVFKK
+1128 ARNNNSLQIFKK
-1140 K
+1140 SRTGF

>member
-1 MKNKKMKKQFHH
+1 MNNCFQLKQWT
-13 ILITSLIP
+13 LIFALVS
-21 TLLSCHQE
+21 TLLSCQKE

-39 DSKDSQVTFTNQL
+39 ESKTSNVTFKNQL
-52 KESNDFGV
+52 KESKDFGI

-101 GLNFEDITKKSGIEG
+101 GLKFEDITKKSGIEG

-126 ADVNGDGFLDIF
+126 ADVNGDGFLDIY

-155 INNMNGTFTERAKE
+155 INNKNGTFSEKAKE
-169 YGLNFS
+169 YGLDFS
-175 GFSTQAAFF
+175 GFSTQVAFF

-201 HTSRSYGRANTRGI
+201 HTSRSYGKAETRGI
-215 KDIEAGDYLYENT
+215 KDNEAGDYLYENIN
-228 APLTP
+228 
-233 DGGVLSSDTYS
+233 G
-244 SKTPPSG
+244 K
-251 VRGAVF
+251 F
-257 VDVSSEA
+257 KDVSVKS
-264 GIFQASM
+264 GIYQASM

-302 YVNQKDGT
+302 YVNQHDGT
-310 FREEAKTRMGHQSR
+310 FKEEAKTRMGHQSR

-346 MYPEDEFVEKSS
+346 MYPEDETVEKSS

-402 SATDWSWSTLMNDF
+402 SATDWSWSTLINDF

-437 NYMKFVM
+437 NYMKFIM
-444 GDSPQNAQFSKREF
+444 GDSPQNSQFSKQEY

-466 PNGKV
+466 PDGKV

-485 DKSISWGFEEA
+485 DKSMSWGFEEA
-496 NIANGATYAD
+496 KIANGATYAD

-519 INSEATIYNNQS
+519 INAEATIYNNQS
-531 IEKLGNNFCKIK
+531 IENLGNSFCKIK
-543 LNGEAQN
+543 LTGESQN
-550 TFGIGGKVILKVNG
+550 TFGIGAKVVLNANG

-598 VKVIWESGKIQIL
+598 IKVIWESGKGQVL
-611 TKVKTNATLILNESN
+611 TKVKVNTTLILDE
-626 ASVVKNAGSVQNT
+626 KNAKLISPILAKPVQ
-639 ACVNCLTF
+639 LTF
-647 EEVSNSLNLNFT
+647 EEVSNKLNLNFI

-668 NRESLMPFKVS
+668 NRESLIPFKVS
-679 TEGPK
+679 TEGSK
-684 IAIGDV
+684 IAVGDV
-690 NNDGKEDLYVGG
+690 NNDGKEDLYMGG
-702 ARGQAGELFLQNSTG
+702 AKGQSGELFLQNASG
-717 FINEKQIDFVKDAIF
+717 FINSKQVDFIKDAIF

-753 SGGNEFSGNSI
+753 SGGNEFYENNV
-764 EQLDRIYRNDGK
+764 EQFDRIYRNDGK
-776 GNFTRDFT
+776 GNFKRDVS

-794 CVKPFDFDKDGDLD
+794 CVRPFDFDKDGDLD

-838 SPRFMDKTKQLAPEL
+838 SPQFTDKIKQLAPEL

-859 TNAIWADTDK
+859 TNAIWSDIDN
-869 DGDADLT
+869 DGDADLI
-876 VIGDWMPIQ
+876 VIGDWMPIKMYQ
-885 IYENNKGKLS
+885 NDKGKLS

-900 LSKKTGFWQGIVAN
+900 LSEKTGFWQGILAN

-921 IDFVVGNIGLNT
+921 VDFVVGNIGLNT
-933 KFRKNPK
+933 KFKKNPK
-940 ENTLRMYVKDID
+940 QNALRMYVKDID

-972 ATKDEMGKQIP
+972 ATKDELGKQIP
-983 SIIHK
+983 SIINK

-998 KTIDD
+998 RTIED

-1029 GGNKFKSKPLPVLAQ
+1029 GSNKYKLTPLPILAQ
-1044 ISKVMTLFLD
+1044 TSKIMTLFLD
-1054 DYDNDG
+1054 DYDGDG
-1060 IKDVFIGGNF
+1060 IKDVIIGGNF

-1096 KPIIPTQSGL
+1096 KTIIPTKSGL
-1106 MLEGEVRDIQ
+1106 MLEGEIRDIQ
-1116 KVMVNKL
+1116 KIIFNKL

-1128 ARNNTALQVFKK
+1128 ARNNNSLQTFKK